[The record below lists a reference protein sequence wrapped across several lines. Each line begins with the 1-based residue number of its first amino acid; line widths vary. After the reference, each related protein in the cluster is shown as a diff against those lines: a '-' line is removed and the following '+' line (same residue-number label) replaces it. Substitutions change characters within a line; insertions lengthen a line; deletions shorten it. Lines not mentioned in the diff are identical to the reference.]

1 MIEQIASRELILI
14 CIVHVA
20 TITLLFSLFHACSWK
35 RILLGFEETNK
46 TICHDKESEKSYEE
60 YSSCLSFEWC
70 ADISQDINQAGKH
83 GWK

>member
-1 MIEQIASRELILI
+1 M
-14 CIVHVA
+14 HVA
-20 TITLLFSLFHACSWK
+20 IITLLFSLFHACSWK

-46 TICHDKESEKSYEE
+46 TICHDKESKKSSEE

-70 ADISQDINQAGKH
+70 ADISQDINQAGKQ